1 MKKKG
6 NLTDT
11 QYQIFS
17 YIRHFIDVKGYAPT
31 KLEIADGLSYKSAN
45 SVQEALPR
53 IAKKGYIKLVAN
65 IARGIVLL

>member
-1 MKKKG
+1 MNKKG
-6 NLTDT
+6 SLTDT

-17 YIRHFIDVKGYAPT
+17 YIRHFMDVNGYAPT
-31 KLEIADGLSYKSAN
+31 KAEIASGLSYRSVN
-45 SVQEALPR
+45 SVQESLPR